1 MTAPLIVH
9 PTDFGEAS
17 LAAFHHALRL
27 ALALGARL
35 DILHVYASRD
45 EPDETVWHGFPGV
58 RATLVDWGLVA
69 ADTRAE
75 DIALR
80 LGIHVRK
87 TQIAAADT
95 AAAIARYAED
105 HAAGWVVLATEGRDG
120 LPGWLRPSL
129 AGRVAR
135 AVSACTLFVPRHAR
149 GFVDPATGTVTFDRV
164 LVPVDHEP
172 RPEPALA
179 IAARM
184 AAALAAPAVIVDML
198 HIASARAAPP
208 ALVPPVADGV
218 TFAAIRRSG
227 EPADAIVAHARTAR
241 ARLVVM
247 ATAGRHGLFEG
258 MFGSTTEQVVRQAQA
273 PVLAVPAAS

>member
-27 ALALGARL
+27 AIALGARL

-45 EPDETVWHGFPGV
+45 DPDETVWNGFPGV

-69 ADTRAE
+69 ADTRTE
-75 DIALR
+75 DVALR

-95 AAAIARYAED
+95 AAAISRYVDD

-120 LPGWLRPSL
+120 LPGGLRPSL

-135 AVSACTLFVPRHAR
+135 AVTACTLFVPRQAH
-149 GFVDPATGTVTFDRV
+149 GFVDPSTGTVTLDRV
-164 LVPVDHEP
+164 LVPVDHQP
-172 RPEPALA
+172 RPEPALV

-184 AAALAAPAVIVDML
+184 VAALAVPAATVDML
-198 HIASARAAPP
+198 HIADAGATPP
-208 ALVPPVADGV
+208 ALVPPAADGV

-227 EPADAIVAHARTAR
+227 RPADTIVAHARSTR
-241 ARLVVM
+241 VRLVVM
-247 ATAGRHGLFEG
+247 ATAGRHGVFEG
-258 MFGSTTEQVVRQAQA
+258 LFGSTTEQVVRQAQA
-273 PVLAVPAAS
+273 PVLAVPGGS